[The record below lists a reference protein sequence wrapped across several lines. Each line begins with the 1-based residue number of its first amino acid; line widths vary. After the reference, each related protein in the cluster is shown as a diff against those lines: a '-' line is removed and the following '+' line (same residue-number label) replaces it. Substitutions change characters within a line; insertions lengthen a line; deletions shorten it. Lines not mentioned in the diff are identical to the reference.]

1 MVQRVELY
9 DFASVQNP
17 SFMKAEWRSVFVV
30 TLVIGPFEQMYEKKL
45 LETA

>member
-17 SFMKAEWRSVFVV
+17 SFMEAEWRSVFVV
-30 TLVIGPFEQMYEKKL
+30 TLVIGPFEQMYAKKL